1 MAEQDPLNLEL
12 KTGTLSESLGIKP
25 EDDIPMMLLN
35 AIMDTK
41 IPDGKESIAIMNP
54 ALTGKNIIEVTALM
68 KKRVN
73 FARTAKQKWGMGN

>member
-1 MAEQDPLNLEL
+1 MAEQEPFDLEL
-12 KTGTLSESLGIKP
+12 KTGTLSDSLGIRP

-35 AIMDTK
+35 AIMNAK
-41 IPDGKESIAIMNP
+41 IPDGKESISIMNP
-54 ALTGKNIIEVTALM
+54 TLVGKNVIEVTALM

>member
-1 MAEQDPLNLEL
+1 MAEQEPIDLNLKE
-12 KTGTLSESLGIKP
+12 GTLSESLGIRP

-35 AIMDTK
+35 AIMDAK

-54 ALTGKNIIEVTALM
+54 TLTGKNVIEVTALM

-73 FARTAKQKWGMGN
+73 FARTAKTKWGMGN